1 MEKTAAQKRAQ
12 SAALKSMIGVGIIAT
27 LPKGDA
33 KLPKGDCKT
42 SQ

>member
-12 SAALKSMIGVGIIAT
+12 SAALRSMMGVGIIAM

-33 KLPKGDCKT
+33 KLPKGDGKA
-42 SQ
+42 SK

>member
-12 SAALKSMIGVGIIAT
+12 SAALKSMMGVGIIAM

-33 KLPKGDCKT
+33 KLPNGDGKA
-42 SQ
+42 SK